1 MAIKGVTSAV
11 IKLDNR
17 LTVWLSKIG
26 DPEICLTFGPLNS
39 TTHFLSSS
47 QPEYWNMQPIIE
59 SIRLPINPETHKK
72 QKFRNLLEN
81 YCVNTNMFW
90 SL

>member
-17 LTVWLSKIG
+17 LTVWLSKMG
-26 DPEICLTFGPLNS
+26 DPEICLTFDPLNS

-47 QPEYWNMQPIIE
+47 QPEY
-59 SIRLPINPETHKK
+59 
-72 QKFRNLLEN
+72 
-81 YCVNTNMFW
+81 
-90 SL
+90 

>member
-39 TTHFLSSS
+39 TTQFLSSS
-47 QPEYWNMQPIIE
+47 RVLKYA
-59 SIRLPINPETHKK
+59 THD
-72 QKFRNLLEN
+72 R
-81 YCVNTNMFW
+81 VNKTPN
-90 SL
+90 

>member
-1 MAIKGVTSAV
+1 MAKKGVTSAV

-17 LTVWLSKIG
+17 LTVWLSKMG

-47 QPEYWNMQPIIE
+47 HPEN
-59 SIRLPINPETHKK
+59 
-72 QKFRNLLEN
+72 
-81 YCVNTNMFW
+81 
-90 SL
+90 